1 MEALVEGL
9 RTDATSRRGALTGI
23 FGSNAGL
30 CGEYTTLGVR
40 GIAPASQ
47 QKRTATCGGT
57 YYRVYRRQCER
68 TTRGVGG
75 GSRWLSRVLVWNQ
88 TCPNA
93 VYTDAFA
100 LGLVQFRFRPYAR
113 APLSPLP

>member
-9 RTDATSRRGALTGI
+9 RTDATWRRGALT
-23 FGSNAGL
+23 
-30 CGEYTTLGVR
+30 
-40 GIAPASQ
+40 ASS
-47 QKRTATCGGT
+47 AVM
-57 YYRVYRRQCER
+57 RVYAVSTRPWVFGASHQRVNKKDGYVRRYVGTIGLTGGQCEPPGGRRQP
-68 TTRGVGG
+68 
-75 GSRWLSRVLVWNQ
+75 LSRVIVWDQ

-100 LGLVQFRFRPYAR
+100 LALVQFRFRPYAR

>member
-1 MEALVEGL
+1 M
-9 RTDATSRRGALTGI
+9 
-23 FGSNAGL
+23 
-30 CGEYTTLGVR
+30 
-40 GIAPASQ
+40 
-47 QKRTATCGGT
+47 
-57 YYRVYRRQCER
+57 RVYAVSTRPWVFGAPHQRVNKKDGYVRRYVLSGLPAAMRANHPGGWAAAAAGCPECE
-68 TTRGVGG
+68 
-75 GSRWLSRVLVWNQ
+75 LVWNQ